1 MNHGICFDNGDHLH
15 HGHHRVCDH
24 VKERR
29 KEVNGMTVNIFDT
42 ANRYNLIYADPPW
55 KQSRGGKKSVRAN
68 SSGKPLEYPV
78 CSLSEIKEHLKQAD
92 SLAEGDTIL
101 FLWTIDKYLFEAQ
114 QMAEEMGYKL
124 HARMIWDKVTGIP
137 AAFTVRYGHEYLL
150 YMYKGKLMPV
160 AKDERGKY
168 IQYSAKRCSGTAKSR
183 KSHTTSSSGYTP
195 TQAKSNCTPANIAP
209 GGIVGGTKYEDV
221 GDPAIVAPL

>member
-24 VKERR
+24 VKEQR

-160 AKDERGKY
+160 AKDERGK
-168 IQYSAKRCSGTAKSR
+168 IHTVFREKVQRHSQKPEIAYSIIERLYPDTTKIELYAR
-183 KSHTTSSSGYTP
+183 KHRAGWDCWG
-195 TQAKSNCTPANIAP
+195 NE
-209 GGIVGGTKYEDV
+209 V
-221 GDPAIVAPL
+221 